1 VKVPEAAKVPETP
14 WVSLDRWSA
23 ARGFAPARKVLQ
35 APINAYAFSSTNG
48 TLVVQVGM
56 LTAYWDRM
64 EIRLGFPPRIGG
76 DQVLVHSLDLKKN
89 IEPLVRGMSASVV
102 RSGVIVID
110 PGHGGY
116 NYGTR
121 SVADAR
127 WEKDFTLDWARRL
140 APLLETNGWQV
151 RLTRNSDVEVSLQD
165 RVAIA
170 DTHQADFFLS
180 LHFNSPG
187 GTGTGGETAGLE
199 TYCLTPVGM
208 TSTLKRNFP
217 DDPTQFFPNNAF
229 DEQNLQFAAR
239 LHRSMLAANGDVD
252 RGIRRARFLTVLQ
265 GQRRPA
271 VLIEGGYLSNPREA
285 QRIGEPA
292 YRQLLAEAVAR
303 ALNGI
308 IPRTNTPPE
317 KNSVPVVVASRS
329 VQTNQLKADISA
341 LQSGSET
348 LRPDASK
355 LKDEPET
362 SEGSE
367 TNALRLMKAQP
378 VRLHS
383 PRNVP

>member
-1 VKVPEAAKVPETP
+1 LERWAAP
-14 WVSLDRWSA
+14 
-23 ARGFAPARKVLQ
+23 RGFAPARKVLQ
-35 APINAYAFSSTNG
+35 SPINAYAFSSTNG
-48 TLVVQVGM
+48 TLVVQIGS
-56 LTAYWDRM
+56 LSAYWDRI
-64 EIRLGFPPRIGG
+64 EIRLGFPPRLVG
-76 DQVLVHSLDLKKN
+76 DQVMVHSLDLKKN

-102 RSGVIVID
+102 RTGVIVID

-121 SVADAR
+121 SVADGR

-165 RVAIA
+165 RVAISDA
-170 DTHQADFFLS
+170 HQADFFLS

-187 GTGTGGETAGLE
+187 GSGTGGETAGLE

-217 DDPTQFFPNNAF
+217 DDPTQFYPNNSF

-292 YRQLLAEAVAR
+292 YRQLLAEVVAR
-303 ALNGI
+303 ALSGI
-308 IPRTNTPPE
+308 IPHTNAPPE
-317 KNSVPVVVASRS
+317 KKSAPAIVASRT
-329 VQTNQLKADISA
+329 VETNQLKAEISA
-341 LQSGSET
+341 LQSRSDT

-362 SEGSE
+362 PEGSE

-378 VRLHS
+378 LRLHS